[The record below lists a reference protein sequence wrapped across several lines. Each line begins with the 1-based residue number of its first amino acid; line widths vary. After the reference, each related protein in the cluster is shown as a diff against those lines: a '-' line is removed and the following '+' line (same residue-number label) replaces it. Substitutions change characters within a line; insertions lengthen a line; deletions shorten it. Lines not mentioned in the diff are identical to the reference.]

1 MAVNLQKGQKISLEK
16 EAGGTLT
23 SVVMGLGWDV
33 AKKKGLFGFGRE
45 QSIDLDASCFIF
57 DDNNNPIDL
66 VYFGQLASR
75 DGSVQHSGDNR
86 TGEGDGDDE
95 QIAVALNHGDD
106 LSGFADFNSVQLN
119 DTHPVLA
126 IPELMRLLIDEH
138 HLGWDAA
145 WWTGRRAKKSPATI
159 SPRKATTPRKSWRR
173 SIATTANGKCTPSAK
188 TARVQRR
195 ISSCQKSSPTF
206 KPHKAAPAAAFLP
219 TPLRKSHAT
228 PSRLPPR

>member
-95 QIAVALNHGDD
+95 QIAVALNRIPANVKTLVFTVSNYTGQNFSQVENAYCRLMDGQTGKEIARYD
-106 LSGFADFNSVQLN
+106 LSAQGNHTAQIMAKVYRHNGEWKMHAIGENSQ
-119 DTHPVLA
+119 
-126 IPELMRLLIDEH
+126 
-138 HLGWDAA
+138 G
-145 WWTGRRAKKSPATI
+145 
-159 SPRKATTPRKSWRR
+159 
-173 SIATTANGKCTPSAK
+173 
-188 TARVQRR
+188 
-195 ISSCQKSSPTF
+195 
-206 KPHKAAPAAAFLP
+206 
-219 TPLRKSHAT
+219 AT
-228 PSRLPPR
+228 PDLILPKIVPYL